1 MPSYIKRRSFIYQ
14 FNNNFSGITIKN
26 CIVSIAHFV
35 KFNFSIF
42 DITLYFTTI
51 TKISKSN
58 IRAVK
63 MDFTIK
69 VCCAKICV
77 KQITLVE
84 RNNCIWG
91 KFTMK
96 KFFLEKTAVFESN
109 IVFKNY
115 MIELYIIPVFIP
127 KYFVFI
133 CLVFL
138 LYKTVMVS
146 AMLKPIVTTQI
157 WTT

>member
-1 MPSYIKRRSFIYQ
+1 
-14 FNNNFSGITIKN
+14 
-26 CIVSIAHFV
+26 
-35 KFNFSIF
+35 
-42 DITLYFTTI
+42 
-51 TKISKSN
+51 
-58 IRAVK
+58 
-63 MDFTIK
+63 
-69 VCCAKICV
+69 
-77 KQITLVE
+77 
-84 RNNCIWG
+84 
-91 KFTMK
+91 MK

-157 WTT
+157 